1 MANPCDPHCAR
12 VPIVRCPDLLG
23 ELIEVYVI
31 SNDYV
36 PVGVVDE
43 VVVAQ
48 HISFS
53 GITRFD
59 NAHGVATLS
68 EQLVQTKTQG
78 EASAG
83 GGRNSGHD
91 VLEATSWWIADQTK
105 PRWPAQ
111 QAAASRCAAAQRDG
125 LPGAKPSVASGS
137 YWSGG
142 LSSRYQI
149 EVSVSPICSPTIGRL
164 PSVFAA

>member
-1 MANPCDPHCAR
+1 M
-12 VPIVRCPDLLG
+12 
-23 ELIEVYVI
+23 I

-48 HISFS
+48 QFCSAGLRDS
-53 GITRFD
+53 TMRT
-59 NAHGVATLS
+59 VATLS
-68 EQLVQTKTQG
+68 EHWF
-78 EASAG
+78 ARRRAG
-83 GGRNSGHD
+83 FCGS
-91 VLEATSWWIADQTK
+91 
-105 PRWPAQ
+105 
-111 QAAASRCAAAQRDG
+111 SRIYD
-125 LPGAKPSVASGS
+125 
-137 YWSGG
+137 WSGG